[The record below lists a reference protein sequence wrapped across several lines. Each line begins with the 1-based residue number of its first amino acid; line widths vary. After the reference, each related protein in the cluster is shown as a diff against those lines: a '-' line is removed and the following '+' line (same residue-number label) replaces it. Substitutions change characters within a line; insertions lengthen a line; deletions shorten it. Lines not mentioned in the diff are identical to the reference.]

1 MEAYAQVLNYAIP
14 FFVILILIE
23 HLASLRMGVK
33 INRGADMISSLSSG
47 VTNTIKDV
55 LGLTVAIISYSWL
68 VKHIAIFEIKATW
81 LVYLV
86 AFIVKDFSGYWVH
99 RLEHEINTLWN
110 RHIIHH
116 SSEEF
121 NLSCALRQPVSAVFS
136 FAALFMI
143 PAALLGVPAKVFA
156 VVAPLHLFA
165 QFWYHTRLIG
175 KMGWL
180 ENIIV
185 TPSHHRVHHAM
196 NPEYLDKNYGQIFIF
211 WDKLFGTF
219 QPELENVQPVYGV
232 KRPVKTWNPI
242 LINFQHLWLLIKDAW
257 RAQNWADKFK
267 IWIKPTGWRPQ
278 DAAEKY
284 PVEIVQ
290 DVFHFEKFDTRPSKK
305 LLVWTWFQFAAT
317 LLLMFY
323 MFNNIADISFT
334 GLLLY
339 GLFLF
344 VSIYSFTTLLDKNPD
359 ALWFEILKTTFGLA
373 LIYIYGDWFGV
384 SRFWEGGTYLVAAYL
399 LICPLIV
406 AYFSKTEGEQV
417 NAFFRIV

>member
-1 MEAYAQVLNYAIP
+1 
-14 FFVILILIE
+14 
-23 HLASLRMGVK
+23 
-33 INRGADMISSLSSG
+33 
-47 VTNTIKDV
+47 
-55 LGLTVAIISYSWL
+55 
-68 VKHIAIFEIKATW
+68 
-81 LVYLV
+81 
-86 AFIVKDFSGYWVH
+86 
-99 RLEHEINTLWN
+99 
-110 RHIIHH
+110 
-116 SSEEF
+116 
-121 NLSCALRQPVSAVFS
+121 
-136 FAALFMI
+136 
-143 PAALLGVPAKVFA
+143 
-156 VVAPLHLFA
+156 
-165 QFWYHTRLIG
+165 TRLIG

-196 NPEYLDKNYGQIFIF
+196 NAEYLDKNYGQIFIF

-278 DAAEKY
+278 DTAEKY
-284 PVEIVQ
+284 PVETVQ

-323 MFNNIADISFT
+323 MFNNIADISFA

-359 ALWFEILKTTFGLA
+359 ALWFEILKTAFGLA

-406 AYFSKTEGEQV
+406 AYFSK
-417 NAFFRIV
+417 

>member
-14 FFVILILIE
+14 FFVLLILIE
-23 HLASLRMGVK
+23 HFVAMRMGVK

-55 LGLTVAIISYSWL
+55 LGLTVAIISYTWL
-68 VKHIAIFEIKATW
+68 VKHVAIFEIKATW

-99 RLEHEINTLWN
+99 RLEHEINFLWN

-121 NLSCALRQPVSAVFS
+121 NLSCALRQSVSVVFS
-136 FAALFMI
+136 FAAFFMI

-185 TPSHHRVHHAM
+185 TPTHHRVHHAM
-196 NPEYLDKNYGQIFIF
+196 NAEYLDKNYGQILII

-257 RAQNWADKFK
+257 HAQNWADKFK
-267 IWIKPTGWRPQ
+267 IWIKPTGWRPK
-278 DAAEKY
+278 DVAEKY
-284 PVEIVQ
+284 PVESVQ
-290 DVFHFEKFDTRPSKK
+290 DVFRFEKFHTQLSQK
-305 LLVWTWFQFAAT
+305 LLVWSWFQFGAT

-323 MFNNIADISFT
+323 MFNNIADISFS

-359 ALWFEILKTTFGLA
+359 ALWFEILKTGFGLA
-373 LIYIYGDWFGV
+373 LIYAYGDWFGM

-399 LICPLIV
+399 LVCVPVV
-406 AYFSKTEGEQV
+406 AYFSKTEGEAA
-417 NAFFRIV
+417 NAIFQKI